1 MRKASKGAV
10 KGESAL
16 IDCAAGEGRAL
27 VIASELNNRWNDF
40 PLHPTFVA
48 FVHEAVRYLGSA
60 RPHTTEY
67 VVGDAPAG
75 LPRTPGIATVA
86 DAPKTD
92 RGTNANQRSATR
104 RVAINV
110 DPHEGDPGRISADE
124 FQSAVT
130 RLKDAGAS
138 QARVEA
144 TEQEDRQHLWRY
156 AFVMMIAA
164 LVCEGIVASRT
175 G

>member
-1 MRKASKGAV
+1 MLLLPFASLVECPAGD
-10 KGESAL
+10 GHAL
-16 IDCAAGEGRAL
+16 IF
-27 VIASELNNRWNDF
+27 ASDVDNLWNDF
-40 PLHPTFVA
+40 ALHATFVPFA
-48 FVHEAVRYLGSA
+48 HEAVRYLGSA
-60 RPHTTEY
+60 RPHATEY

-86 DAPKTD
+86 DAPKAD

>member
-1 MRKASKGAV
+1 MVRWRPTSSAARRFAS
-10 KGESAL
+10 SRRSTRSRR
-16 IDCAAGEGRAL
+16 CGRP
-27 VIASELNNRWNDF
+27 R
-40 PLHPTFVA
+40 
-48 FVHEAVRYLGSA
+48 
-60 RPHTTEY
+60 
-67 VVGDAPAG
+67 
-75 LPRTPGIATVA
+75 PRTPGIATVA
-86 DAPKTD
+86 DAPKAD

-164 LVCEGIVASRT
+164 LVGEGIVASRT